1 LGKFRIDGITSVIFD
16 LDSTLTNTH
25 RYPIRAA
32 QWLLSNLPDITPEL
46 EEKYVRHLIGHYF
59 QKIREIADGA
69 PYIPAYNIVREAMS
83 VSLTDIDR
91 KLDEEVVDEATGI
104 FRNLHVELS
113 TLYPGIKELLEE
125 LSAKNYKL
133 ALITNSFEGN
143 AEIIT
148 KKLGIYSYFTAIL
161 DGAQYHGY
169 KPMPEVFNY
178 ALSRLEEL
186 AENTLF
192 VGDEYYAD
200 ISGAAQVGMKTV
212 WVDVRGQSLE
222 YAMEHYGKSV
232 TPDLIISKISE
243 LLDHL

>member
-1 LGKFRIDGITSVIFD
+1 
-16 LDSTLTNTH
+16 
-25 RYPIRAA
+25 
-32 QWLLSNLPDITPEL
+32 
-46 EEKYVRHLIGHYF
+46 
-59 QKIREIADGA
+59 
-69 PYIPAYNIVREAMS
+69 MS
-83 VSLTDIDR
+83 VSLADINR
-91 KLDEEVVDEATGI
+91 KLDERVVNEATRV

-113 TLYPGIKELLEE
+113 TLYPGVKGLLKEF
-125 LSAKNYKL
+125 STKNYKL

-161 DGAQYHGY
+161 DGAHYHGY

-178 ALSRLEEL
+178 ALSRLEEQ
-186 AENTLF
+186 AQNTLF

-200 ISGAAQVGMKTV
+200 ISGAAQVGMKTI

-232 TPDLIISKISE
+232 IPDLIISSISE
-243 LLDHL
+243 LSNHL